1 MRLLAAGI
9 PLLVLV
15 IAAIP
20 AVTDD
25 GASQLTVGGAYDPD
39 WSPDGSQIVF
49 AGAGSGYGYDRD
61 LYVIPSTGGTATRI
75 EYPDCEVISESSPSW
90 SPNGSQIAFAAYQ
103 FRSAEVSII
112 PSGGGTR
119 IVIGNPY
126 PATQP
131 DWSPDGSQIVYQ
143 CYTNFEPYFGIYVY
157 TLATGQARGLI
168 HLDMSY
174 VGYPS
179 WSPDGSWIA
188 YCANVIGNR
197 DIWLVPAPGGTRTQI
212 TFDPGRDCN
221 PCWSPDGSQIAF
233 TSDRSGG
240 SQIWVIPG
248 WGGTPTQ
255 ITTDG
260 GEDPAWS
267 PDGSQIAFISRR
279 GGSPDIWVIDAEPP
293 VAISQDSWGS
303 IKGMYR

>member
-1 MRLLAAGI
+1 MRLLVACI
-9 PLLVLV
+9 PVLALVV
-15 IAAIP
+15 AAIP

-25 GASQLTVGGAYDPD
+25 GASQLTFGGAYDPD

-49 AGAGSGYGYDRD
+49 AGAGSGYGYDGD
-61 LYVIPSTGGTATRI
+61 LYVIPLTGGTATRI

-119 IVIGNPY
+119 IGIFAPGG
-126 PATQP
+126 QP
-131 DWSPDGSQIVYQ
+131 DWSPDGSQIVFQRLDFYH
-143 CYTNFEPYFGIYVY
+143 PYYGIYVY

-174 VGYPS
+174 VGHPS

-212 TFDPGRDCN
+212 TFDPGRDCDPN
-221 PCWSPDGSQIAF
+221 WSPDNSQIAF
-233 TSDRSGG
+233 SSDRSGL
-240 SQIWVIPG
+240 QEIWVIPS

-255 ITTDG
+255 VTSGG
-260 GEDPAWS
+260 GEDPTWS

-279 GGSPDIWVIDAEPP
+279 GGAPDIWVIDVEPP